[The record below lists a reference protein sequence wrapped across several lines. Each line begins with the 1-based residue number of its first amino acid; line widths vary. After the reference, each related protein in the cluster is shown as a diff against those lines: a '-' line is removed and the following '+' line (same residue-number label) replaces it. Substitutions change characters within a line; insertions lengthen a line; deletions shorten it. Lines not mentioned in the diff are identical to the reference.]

1 MLSQVFYLFGKLF
14 VMYITYQTFSLVL
27 RISAIGICTSEAS
40 FCSCLKMVL
49 SSVIGRQGSQQQAH
63 EQHIQLF
70 MQEIMTTRI
79 ALIIMLPIVNGIKI
93 QKYPDFLSATE
104 IFR

>member
-1 MLSQVFYLFGKLF
+1 MLSQVFYLLGKLF
-14 VMYITYQTFSLVL
+14 VMYITYQTISSVF

-49 SSVIGRQGSQQQAH
+49 ASVIGRQGSQQQAH

-70 MQEIMTTRI
+70 MQEIMATRI
-79 ALIIMLPIVNGIKI
+79 ALIIVLEMW
-93 QKYPDFLSATE
+93 FL
-104 IFR
+104 